1 MAQHGEAADHVGKLV
16 KVHTVVLVGVQ
27 ALEDAVHRRLVI
39 GFLQKKNVVRPES
52 SISFDVV
59 HFLPGAFTDHDVE
72 PRTAERSKVTHPEQI
87 TKFILQQLFQLSLGQ
102 GVLVPLL
109 AGVFI
114 KDANEEG
121 HSLLDVRHD
130 DCWLKGTE
138 RVNRSV

>member
-39 GFLQKKNVVRPES
+39 GF
-52 SISFDVV
+52 
-59 HFLPGAFTDHDVE
+59 
-72 PRTAERSKVTHPEQI
+72 PEQI

-130 DCWLKGTE
+130 DCKADSKRLIETGE
-138 RVNRSV
+138 